1 MRCVGRSRAEC
12 PATPSPPREGMAM
25 HKWAKP
31 VARARAGTNGFTA
44 VMVPIGLC
52 LRLIGW
58 HAQRSV
64 AALAPIGAQAACCR
78 KARAHVELHR
88 HSAAL
93 PRAVQHGG
101 DAMSKLHR
109 HQATT
114 AAGVSISPSVAF
126 LSAQP
131 HHRGQGKAWQCT
143 HVGKARRPCARAH
156 KHIHCSDCTDR
167 PVSTTDRLARATIGR
182 SAGTDRCT
190 RSL

>member
-1 MRCVGRSRAEC
+1 
-12 PATPSPPREGMAM
+12 M

-31 VARARAGTNGFTA
+31 VARARAGTNAFTA

-64 AALAPIGAQAACCR
+64 AALAPIGAQAACR
-78 KARAHVELHR
+78 QARARVELRR

-114 AAGVSISPSVAF
+114 AAGVSIPPSVA
-126 LSAQP
+126 LTRPPTAQIGRAWRCLLRAWRSVAQALEHEGKGDATGKQGVGHPQERAMPQP
-131 HHRGQGKAWQCT
+131 H
-143 HVGKARRPCARAH
+143 RRQ
-156 KHIHCSDCTDR
+156 
-167 PVSTTDRLARATIGR
+167 ATW
-182 SAGTDRCT
+182 TP
-190 RSL
+190 